1 MKGGSS
7 VLKRATLR
15 EVAQKAGTSMMTV
28 SRVINSR
35 DSVSDETRERV
46 LRAIKEL
53 GYEPHKDARILRGG
67 KAGRIGIVVSD
78 IRNPFYSQVVGDLE
92 DLAEEN
98 NMAVIVSDTSKRL
111 DQEKKAIK
119 SLLDIKVDAIV
130 VAPEGYESAHLID
143 VISSGTEVVSF
154 GVHFENEEISEVS
167 IDEISGASKAGAYLR
182 SAGISDAVMIMGNPR
197 KFTTRGRMKGF
208 RKGFGEVPEDK
219 ILYCEVDWKAS
230 CRRVMELH
238 KLPEA
243 FFCYND
249 MMALG
254 VMKALEER
262 GVKLGSEVRVIGYDD
277 VYMAEIAGITTLRIP
292 IRSMVEEAFKTI
304 LGEDVRKIVFT
315 PEFIQRKSA

>member
-1 MKGGSS
+1 M
-7 VLKRATLR
+7 KRATLR

-35 DSVSDETRERV
+35 DSVSDETKCKV
-46 LRAIKEL
+46 LSAIQEL

-67 KAGRIGIVVSD
+67 KTGRIGIVVSD

-111 DQEKKAIK
+111 DQEKKALK

-130 VAPEGYESAHLID
+130 VAPEGYESSHLID
-143 VISSGTEVVSF
+143 VISSGTDVVSF
-154 GVHFENEEISEVS
+154 GVHFEHDLISEVS
-167 IDEISGASKAGAYLR
+167 IDEIAGAAKAGSYLR
-182 SAGISDAVMIMGNPR
+182 SAGISDVVLIMGNPR
-197 KFTTRGRMKGF
+197 KFTTRGRMEGF
-208 RKGFGEVPEDK
+208 LRGFGDVRQERV
-219 ILYCEVDWKAS
+219 LYLEVDWKAS
-230 CRRVMELH
+230 YGTVKELP

-249 MMALG
+249 MMAMG
-254 VMKALEER
+254 VIRAIEER
-262 GVKLGSEVRVIGYDD
+262 GAEVGKDVKVIGYDD

-304 LGEDVRKIVFT
+304 LSEDVRKRVFT
-315 PEFIQRKSA
+315 PEFILRKSA